1 MTNQDNDKTNQ
12 CQLTSNEA
20 PHFSTHGLRI
30 AEEPGDI
37 AGDTVR
43 HVFVKPVAIYAIFQL
58 TKARRGKL

>member
-1 MTNQDNDKTNQ
+1 M
-12 CQLTSNEA
+12 TSNEA